1 MNSFN
6 LPYEIILKHYLFYC
20 FCFLINYDL
29 DLCAY
34 GPCKNG
40 GTCSM
45 KSDSRYTCLCS
56 SRFSGNRC
64 EKRKQKKYVLQKQGW
79 FWGRSR
85 YKTFSTDVTSPKT
98 ESWNTVPVN
107 HVHPSFPSSRF
118 PLYEQ
123 NKQHQKKTPSIAKVE
138 PIRRNFPRTWIWE
151 EIHMRFEI
159 LFK

>member
-1 MNSFN
+1 MNSFS

-64 EKRKQKKYVLQKQGW
+64 EKHKKRIDVYLMQGIL
-79 FWGRSR
+79 WGGSR
-85 YKTFSTDVTSPKT
+85 GKIDVNPPNT
-98 ESWNTVPVN
+98 ESWNTVPVY

-123 NKQHQKKTPSIAKVE
+123 NKQHQKKPPSIAKVE